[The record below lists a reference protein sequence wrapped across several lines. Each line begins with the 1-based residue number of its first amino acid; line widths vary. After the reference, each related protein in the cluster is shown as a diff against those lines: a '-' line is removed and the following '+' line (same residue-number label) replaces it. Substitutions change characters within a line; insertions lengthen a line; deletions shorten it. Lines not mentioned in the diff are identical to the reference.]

1 MISNEPPATALVRE
15 PVYHQLNEQ
24 LRALLGRDKFTAG
37 AQFLTERD
45 ISQRFGVS
53 RVTANKALSQL
64 VMAGALEFRKGV
76 GTFVRGEALQNDLRS
91 LVSFTQKAKL
101 SGRKPQTKVL
111 GFTTVTGSDAGEEV
125 RSALKIGPK
134 DRLYHFHRL
143 RLADGEPVIL
153 EYRYVVAELC
163 PGLDRRRVGGSLYSL
178 FEDELGLKLTGS
190 QQTIR
195 ALNLTGEQSRLL
207 RVKPGTAALWVHAV
221 GFARQPLWIEDTIY
235 RGDAY
240 EFENSLRRNSDAAP
254 ARATLRKATDERTA
268 TRLVCS

>member
-1 MISNEPPATALVRE
+1 MISNEPPATVLVRE

-24 LRALLGRDKFTAG
+24 LRALLGRDRFTAG

-76 GTFVRGEALQNDLRS
+76 GTFVRGEALQNNLRT
-91 LVSFTQKAKL
+91 LVSFTQKATL
-101 SGRKPQTKVL
+101 AGRKPLTKVL
-111 GFTTVTGSDAGEEV
+111 SFATVTGADAGEEV
-125 RSALKIGPK
+125 CSALKIGLK

-143 RLADGEPVIL
+143 RLADGDPVIL
-153 EYRYVVAELC
+153 EYRYVVAKSC

-190 QQTIR
+190 EQTIR
-195 ALNLTGEQSRLL
+195 ALNLAAAQARLL
-207 RVKPGTAALWVHAV
+207 GVKPGAAALWVHAV

-240 EFENSLRRNSDAAP
+240 EFENSLRRNADSAP
-254 ARATLRKATDERTA
+254 ARATLRQPTA
-268 TRLVCS
+268 RPASNRLVCS